1 MLLYVDEGVRLL
13 SGGFSGVGEGHR
25 GFSASSP
32 PPPPTREVKFSVYL
46 HISKASAKD
55 WWLFI

>member
-55 WWLFI
+55 